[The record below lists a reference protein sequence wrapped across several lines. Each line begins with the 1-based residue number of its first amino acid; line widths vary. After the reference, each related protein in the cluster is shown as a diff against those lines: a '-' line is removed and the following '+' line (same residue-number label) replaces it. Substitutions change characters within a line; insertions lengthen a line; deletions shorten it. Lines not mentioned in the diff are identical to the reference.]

1 MNRKK
6 QWIIIIL
13 LMMVLFCLSAC
24 QESNES
30 KYNRANKLMTEG
42 KYEESVKLF
51 DEISTYEDSSKMA
64 MYGKAIAAAE
74 SGDYKKAFSSFNALG
89 DFKDCPMMITYYTAR
104 QYESQ
109 ATDTNWIPRLQA
121 AETFDTVALFL
132 DSAER
137 AEKCRKT
144 VYDMAVAYA
153 AKKQYAQSMEM
164 LAALHDYEDSEL
176 LRRYYEAFDLE
187 QNNKFTEASRSFR
200 ALGDYKDSTEQAA
213 EVLKRGYQAAD
224 ALEKSGDQ
232 EAAYEIWIGLGEYS
246 DSFARANKSQ
256 YDLGV
261 TLRDE
266 KQWDEAVAAFE
277 HAGTYSDAET
287 QVKETKYLQALD
299 RREKQNWNGA
309 LEIFRQLGDYK
320 NSSTTQISETR
331 YQKADALEKSG
342 DQEAA
347 YEIWIDLGDYN
358 DSFARANKPY
368 YDLGVTLR
376 EEEKWDEAIAAFA
389 HAGNYDDSAD
399 QILMTRYAEGISK
412 REAQDWDGAREAFAK
427 AGNYS
432 DAAEQNKEMTYQ
444 QTKAFMTDGDYSG
457 AYRLLLTL
465 KEYKDVDDLL
475 KNDANLVR
483 ESYRTPGSMVRFGRY
498 EQDNNTANGPEEID
512 WIVLDYDEAN
522 HKALLLSK
530 YGLNTEPYN
539 TKWTDITWEKCT
551 LRSWL
556 NGEFLNK
563 AFSMAEQ
570 SAILTSTVDN
580 SKSQGYSGRN
590 TDGGNNTEDQIFLLS
605 YAEAN
610 RYLNVTIDDKNNL
623 KSRVAPTAYALA
635 QGAWTNDS
643 NKTED
648 GTASGW
654 WWLRSPGSYQDYA
667 AFVDSDGSLDGCNV
681 DYVYE
686 VVRPAFW
693 LNLESGIF

>member
-1 MNRKK
+1 MLIIQGRGNGMNCKK
-6 QWIIIIL
+6 QWIMITL

-89 DFKDCPMMITYYTAR
+89 DFKDCPMMIIYYTAR

-121 AETFDTVALFL
+121 AETYDTVALFL

-137 AEKCRKT
+137 AENCRKT
-144 VYDMAVAYA
+144 IYDKAVAYA
-153 AKKQYAQSMEM
+153 ATKQYAQSMKILES
-164 LAALHDYEDSEL
+164 LHDYEDSEL

-200 ALGDYKDSTEQAA
+200 ALGDYRDSTEQAA

-246 DSFARANKSQ
+246 DSFARANK
-256 YDLGV
+256 
-261 TLRDE
+261 
-266 KQWDEAVAAFE
+266 
-277 HAGTYSDAET
+277 
-287 QVKETKYLQALD
+287 
-299 RREKQNWNGA
+299 
-309 LEIFRQLGDYK
+309 
-320 NSSTTQISETR
+320 
-331 YQKADALEKSG
+331 
-342 DQEAA
+342 
-347 YEIWIDLGDYN
+347 
-358 DSFARANKPY
+358 PY

-376 EEEKWDEAIAAFA
+376 EEKKWDEAVAAFA
-389 HAGNYDDSAD
+389 HSGNYNDSAD

-412 REAQDWDGAREAFAK
+412 REAQEWDAAVQAFEQARNYEDAAKQIQATRYLEGEAKRSAKDWDGAREAFAK

-432 DAAEQNKEMTYQ
+432 DAAEQIKETTYQ
-444 QTKAFMTDGDYSG
+444 QAKTFMTDGDYSE
-457 AYRLLLTL
+457 AYQLLLTL
-465 KEYKDVDDLL
+465 KEYKDVGELL
-475 KNDANLVR
+475 KNDDNLVAVHEER
-483 ESYRTPGSMVRFGRY
+483 LKPYRTPGNMVRFGRY
-498 EQDNNTANGPEEID
+498 EQDNKTSNGPEEIE
-512 WIVLDYDEAN
+512 WIVQDYDEAN
-522 HKALLLSK
+522 HKALLLSR
-530 YGLNTEPYN
+530 YGLDAVPYN
-539 TKWTDITWEKCT
+539 KDYAAITWEKCT

-563 AFSMAEQ
+563 AFSAAEQ
-570 SAILTSTVDN
+570 SAILTTAVDN
-580 SKSQGYSGRN
+580 SKSQGYSVWK
-590 TDGGNNTEDQIFLLS
+590 TDGGNNTEDRIFLLS

-610 RYLNVTIDDKNNL
+610 RYLGVADGDSNNL

-635 QGAWTNDS
+635 HGARTSVS

-648 GTASGW
+648 GAAAGW
-654 WWLRSPGSYQDYA
+654 WWLRSPDYYQDDAARVYAGGSSGRHQHYA
-667 AFVDSDGSLDGCNV
+667 ADVNTDGSLDF
-681 DYVYE
+681 DYVHNDNH

>member
-51 DEISTYEDSSKMA
+51 DEIGTYEDSTKMA

-109 ATDTNWIPRLQA
+109 ATDTNWIQRLQA
-121 AETFDTVALFL
+121 AETYDTVALFL

-144 VYDMAVAYA
+144 VYDKAVAYA
-153 AKKQYAQSMEM
+153 ATKQYAQSMEM

-187 QNNKFTEASRSFR
+187 QNNKFTEASRTFR
-200 ALGDYKDSTEQAA
+200 ALGDYRDSTEQAA

-232 EAAYEIWIGLGEYS
+232 EAAYEIWIGLGEY
-246 DSFARANKSQ
+246 
-256 YDLGV
+256 
-261 TLRDE
+261 
-266 KQWDEAVAAFE
+266 
-277 HAGTYSDAET
+277 
-287 QVKETKYLQALD
+287 
-299 RREKQNWNGA
+299 
-309 LEIFRQLGDYK
+309 
-320 NSSTTQISETR
+320 
-331 YQKADALEKSG
+331 
-342 DQEAA
+342 
-347 YEIWIDLGDYN
+347 N

-376 EEEKWDEAIAAFA
+376 EEKKWDEAVAAFA
-389 HAGNYDDSAD
+389 HSRNYDDSAD

-412 REAQDWDGAREAFAK
+412 REAQEWDAAVQAFEQAGNYEDTAKQIQATRYLEGEAKRRAKDWDGARDAFAKAGNYSDAAEQINATYYAEGEAKRLAQDWDGAREAFAK

-432 DAAEQNKEMTYQ
+432 DAAEQVKETTYQ
-444 QTKAFMTDGDYSG
+444 QAKTFMTDGDYSE
-457 AYRLLLTL
+457 AYQLLLTL
-465 KEYKDVDDLL
+465 KEYKDVGELL
-475 KNDANLVR
+475 KNDDNLAAVH
-483 ESYRTPGSMVRFGRY
+483 EEMLKPYRTPGNMVRFGRY
-498 EQDNNTANGPEEID
+498 EQDNNISNDPEEID
-512 WIVLDYDEAN
+512 WIVLDYDETN
-522 HKALLLSK
+522 HKALLLSR
-530 YGLNTEPYN
+530 YGLDAVPYN
-539 TKWTDITWEKCT
+539 KDKVDVTWEKCT
-551 LRSWL
+551 LRAWL
-556 NGEFLNK
+556 NGEFLSE
-563 AFSMAEQ
+563 AFSAEEQ
-570 SAILTSTVDN
+570 SAILTAAVDN
-580 SKSQGYSGRN
+580 SKSQGYSGWN
-590 TDGGNNTEDQIFLLS
+590 TDGGNNTEDRIFLLS

-610 RYLNVTIDDKNNL
+610 RYLDVTHDDSNNL
-623 KSRVAPTAYALA
+623 KSRVASTAYALA
-635 QGAWTNDS
+635 QGGWTRSD

-648 GTASGW
+648 GAAAVW
-654 WWLRSPGSYQDYA
+654 WWLRSPGGRQSLA
-667 AFVDSDGSLDGCNV
+667 AAVNTGGSLRSHYV
-681 DYVYE
+681 DHVDD
-686 VVRPAFW
+686 VARPAFW
-693 LNLESGIF
+693 LNLESDILCSGIK